1 LPALLRHPLFAN
13 LATLELSGCEI
24 GEGRRSLGARVSVDT
39 VYKNFGGKPGLVRAI
54 CEQGLAGEQPVH
66 AEARSDALQAAEGD
80 PRAII
85 RGWGAL
91 TTEIA
96 RGWRRSSSSSARP
109 RAPTPRWPT
118 SKPR

>member
-1 LPALLRHPLFAN
+1 LLALLRHPLFAN
-13 LATLELSGCEI
+13 LATLELSG
-24 GEGRRSLGARVSVDT
+24 
-39 VYKNFGGKPGLVRAI
+39 